1 MLSTSN
7 ILNELSD
14 KTKIDGKKK
23 KDDKLTLGDKA
34 RVAGALTLGAGVVGG
49 LAYGKVLLNRKIR
62 DSARNLARYARN
74 SENH

>member
-23 KDDKLTLGDKA
+23 KDDKLTFGDKA
-34 RVAGALTLGAGVVGG
+34 RVAGALVLGAGVVGG
-49 LAYGKVLLNRKIR
+49 LATGKVMLKRQMR
-62 DSARNLARYARN
+62 EYARN
-74 SENH
+74 SENY